1 MFSPFLLEKMM
12 SDNLQQEIQ
21 QLDKRINRVEIVLV
35 NFTED
40 LKSLNDA
47 LKSTTEHIT
56 KFAET
61 QQQSH
66 QETYN
71 NIKAEIANTKN
82 EIGRP
87 NWSFWAIAVSVILAI
102 ITGSFWFIQS
112 EMSHNKEVAEI
123 KIQYHEKMQEKEF
136 ASLKEIID
144 LKVSNGKK

>member
-1 MFSPFLLEKMM
+1 M

-56 KFAET
+56 RFAES

-66 QETYN
+66 QETFN
-71 NIKAEIANTKN
+71 NIKAEIASTKN

-87 NWSFWAIAVSVILAI
+87 NWSFWAIAVTVILAI
-102 ITGSFWFIQS
+102 ISGGFWFIQS
-112 EMSHNKEVAEI
+112 EINHNKEIAEI
-123 KIQYHEKMQEKEF
+123 KIQCHEKTQSKELAF
-136 ASLKEIID
+136 LREVME
-144 LKVSNGKK
+144 LKVNKDAKN